1 MPEILYKHDQTSH
14 HGGTLLY
21 QEDNGVLDWAGRYSL
36 YDRRLAISSK

>member
-1 MPEILYKHDQTSH
+1 MPEILYKVEGTT

-21 QEDNGVLDWAGRYSL
+21 QEDNGVLDWASRYSL